1 VPAKKIFYTRLKQGF
16 SMNNLPLHSE
26 DFAAST
32 AFALLQNLVFAY
44 LVIVWH
50 TAVMQLF
57 TC

>member
-1 VPAKKIFYTRLKQGF
+1 
-16 SMNNLPLHSE
+16 MNNLPLHSE

-57 TC
+57 TCWLWT